1 MGRST
6 CTCTCIFTFE
16 ACKSVSTCMDVLA
29 ELREG
34 VSNTALSHMTLLAV
48 ELFHVAAI
56 VYTMYNHPSCTLR
69 TLHVLLWLFLI
80 FSEYNDWIMMK
91 LQKMAGMVRQ
101 AEELVS
107 QKVIFVEGF
116 PLAKLFDNNASE
128 LLKEADILVA
138 SQVIVEKKCYLLP
151 VLCLLGGNS
160 TIHLLFPMSSM
171 QLCCSVLSSRP
182 LFKRMVL
189 VLCHVHTCT

>member
-1 MGRST
+1 
-6 CTCTCIFTFE
+6 
-16 ACKSVSTCMDVLA
+16 
-29 ELREG
+29 
-34 VSNTALSHMTLLAV
+34 
-48 ELFHVAAI
+48 
-56 VYTMYNHPSCTLR
+56 
-69 TLHVLLWLFLI
+69 
-80 FSEYNDWIMMK
+80 MK

-138 SQVIVEKKCYLLP
+138 SQVKKCCLLP

-182 LFKRMVL
+182 LFKRMDSFLGVL
-189 VLCHVHTCT
+189 PRTYILVILLYS